1 MPAEIILQ
9 ARKENE
15 VVIEGEVHLVI
26 NEDTPSDI
34 VIEVPNQNGRLLSK
48 EMLSNNTLVSSD
60 TIKRPIILVPENNS
74 IGFTGTF
81 VLSPYEPS
89 ETYSGVPTGMRIE
102 ISSTEDFSMIM
113 KNVVIDELLS
123 EVPVTFEESSEV
135 LYARVKYVSDSHVSG
150 YSDVV
155 KFTNSD
161 FYVYQ
166 PKILTPTVNATG
178 VARTPFIQVS
188 DYQYMG
194 NENYYAGLTYEVAT
208 DSNFTNVVETD
219 TVGSPNTGE
228 SGSSNGVYLNN
239 FIVNTILDEDTI
251 YYVRV
256 KYLGTVYPS
265 SIWSDTISFRTFNV
279 EERIVSFYQGTE
291 NSIEEDFNAFIKD
304 GDNYVIVGSMGT
316 NGSTLYDSNTI
327 TILDKDLNIIKS
339 KKIRV
344 DSNVVV
350 PGQGLYNIKMDT
362 DGNYIVIGGHQIK
375 SLLLRDGT
383 AYTSGGAHT
392 SSFILK
398 LNKNLDI
405 LVSKVLAWNYTD
417 QFMYLRGGF
426 TIKSDGL
433 YFDMETLRSNTLSGE
448 QRIRGVFKTDKD
460 LNFVSA
466 KIYNTP
472 EKFIPTPP
480 YSNVDGYL
488 FFNELL
494 TDQFG
499 SNTRPGVFKLNNDYT
514 VSKIIRLQ
522 PGFAYREV
530 IINDAELDSNKN
542 LIVLLRITSIAT
554 GKIYSMILKLDTNL
568 NLISSKIF
576 NLSVGLHLS
585 NIVIDENNNYYL
597 LGKIGTGTL
606 HVDGNTKAIA
616 IKLDKDFN
624 ILNNIT
630 LGNGYWAN
638 FTNGILE
645 KDILTI
651 IGFFTYGNQL
661 HEASIIQLNEYLS
674 KNDASTTTFN
684 MAISKLTDLTLTDFS
699 IVVNIDSNPNFID
712 FTTLASGTTLG
723 YNYKNITITTN
734 VDLPLNQKIDFL

>member
-26 NEDTPSDI
+26 DENTPSDI

-102 ISSTEDFSMIM
+102 ISATEDFSMIM

-166 PKILTPTVNATG
+166 PKILTPTMDATG

-256 KYLGTVYPS
+256 KYLGVNYPAS
-265 SIWSDTISFRTFNV
+265 PWSDVVSFRTFD
-279 EERIVSFYQGTE
+279 
-291 NSIEEDFNAFIKD
+291 IEEKIVNYTLSNASNYVSMALKSTPEYTIYLFRYFDVAESTNSVILKISNNGDILIAKKFYHTTATSEYLRDCVIDTAENVYVIGYTNLGGGYKAYVAKLDSNLSLLSQKTILLANTVSILANTIILD
-304 GDNYVIVGSMGT
+304 GDNLVISGKMMRSGYGYINFLVKLNLSLNIVSQKLITPFIASTNIDVRLKKIGAEYILITDHHIIRMDTNLNILVDRHFNLTGYIHSFIDLHDT
-316 NGSTLYDSNTI
+316 NGNIFVIGTLLNNTTSIYDI
-327 TILDKDLNIIKS
+327 ICYKLDYNLNIIKQV
-339 KKIRV
+339 KITEQNNHTFFVFLTDV
-344 DSNVVV
+344 DSE
-350 PGQGLYNIKMDT
+350 
-362 DGNYIVIGGHQIK
+362 GNLI
-375 SLLLRDGT
+375 
-383 AYTSGGAHT
+383 
-392 SSFILK
+392 
-398 LNKNLDI
+398 
-405 LVSKVLAWNYTD
+405 
-417 QFMYLRGGF
+417 
-426 TIKSDGL
+426 
-433 YFDMETLRSNTLSGE
+433 LSGRTGE
-448 QRIRGVFKTDKD
+448 
-460 LNFVSA
+460 
-466 KIYNTP
+466 TP
-472 EKFIPTPP
+472 F
-480 YSNVDGYL
+480 YSN
-488 FFNELL
+488 FII
-494 TDQFG
+494 
-499 SNTRPGVFKLNNDYT
+499 
-514 VSKIIRLQ
+514 KI
-522 PGFAYREV
+522 
-530 IINDAELDSNKN
+530 
-542 LIVLLRITSIAT
+542 
-554 GKIYSMILKLDTNL
+554 DTNL
-568 NLISSKIF
+568 NIVTSKKIYSNTQQFFTQIVNNGDYYNIMSYDGISKVS
-576 NLSVGLHLS
+576 
-585 NIVIDENNNYYL
+585 L
-597 LGKIGTGTL
+597 LTL
-606 HVDGNTKAIA
+606 HKDLQFNNDELLYGDTKV
-616 IKLDKDFN
+616 KS
-624 ILNNIT
+624 LNPIITIVNNPYSNYTVGTISETMT
-630 LGNGYWAN
+630 LGTISTL
-638 FTNGILE
+638 FTNVNVINE
-645 KDILTI
+645 INI
-651 IGFFTYGNQL
+651 I
-661 HEASIIQLNEYLS
+661 
-674 KNDASTTTFN
+674 
-684 MAISKLTDLTLTDFS
+684 
-699 IVVNIDSNPNFID
+699 
-712 FTTLASGTTLG
+712 
-723 YNYKNITITTN
+723 
-734 VDLPLNQKIDFL
+734 